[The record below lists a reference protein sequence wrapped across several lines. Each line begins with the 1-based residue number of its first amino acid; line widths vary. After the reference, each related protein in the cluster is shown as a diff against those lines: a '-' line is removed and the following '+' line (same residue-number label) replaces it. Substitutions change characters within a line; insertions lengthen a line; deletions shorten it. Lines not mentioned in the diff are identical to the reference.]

1 MSEQPRRPGDPYEVG
16 YAKPPKKTR
25 FKKGRSGNPNGRPRK
40 KPDFYTELTRVLRE
54 TVTVTIDGQSE
65 RVTVQRALLLRLRD
79 EAMRGEVW
87 ACKLLQK
94 VIGAFPEGPTEYDRI
109 EQQVSFFRSRAMF
122 GLIMEGPKRE
132 KADQNPEPTETG
144 NGA

>member
-25 FKKGRSGNPNGRPRK
+25 FKKGRSGNPYGRPRK

-54 TVTVTIDGQSE
+54 TVTVTIEGQSE
-65 RVTVQRALLLRLRD
+65 RVTVQQALLLRLRD

-87 ACKLLQK
+87 AGKLIQK
-94 VIGAFPEGPTEYDRI
+94 VIGAFPEGPTEYDCI
-109 EQQVSFFRSRAMF
+109 ERQVRFFRSRTMF
-122 GLIMEGPKRE
+122 GLIAEGPKRE

>member
-1 MSEQPRRPGDPYEVG
+1 L
-16 YAKPPKKTR
+16 KTR
-25 FKKGRSGNPNGRPRK
+25 PSPLNVSVANWYSRGDREHDKAAAVLFPSEIAQRGRMRDHSAAQSRS
-40 KPDFYTELTRVLRE
+40 
-54 TVTVTIDGQSE
+54 VTVTIEGQSE
-65 RVTVQRALLLRLRD
+65 RVTVQQALLLRLRD

-94 VIGAFPEGPTEYDRI
+94 VIDAIPEGPTEYDCI
-109 EQQVSFFRSRAMF
+109 ERQVRFFRSRAMF
-122 GLIMEGPKRE
+122 GLIAEESKRE